1 MKTKLLY
8 FFVLSIFIFLFSS
21 FITNN
26 KKDTTKPF
34 IVVLDAGHGGKDPG
48 NRGNGYKEADI
59 ALNIVLKIGKE
70 LEKQP
75 NVKVIYTRKTD
86 VFVELRER
94 AAIANRADADLF
106 VSVHCDAFSN
116 NAYGSGTFV
125 LGLHKSQAN
134 FEIAKKENEVIFL
147 EENYEET
154 YAGFDPNSP
163 TSLIGLTILQEE
175 YLDQSISLASLIQN
189 NFTNT
194 LKRKDRSV
202 KQAGFWVLHNT
213 YMPSVLIET
222 GFLTNKAEGA
232 YLNSVKGQ
240 TEMAAEITKAIITYK
255 NSLAM
260 STEKFQD
267 PTIDQEEIDTAIEET
282 EEKIYKDIDF
292 KVQLAASSKKL
303 DTKPQNFKGLKDIS
317 RDKVD
322 GLYKY
327 YYGDTSDYNK
337 IQLMKT
343 FAQEKGYTTCYVVA
357 FKKGKKIELREAL
370 KSEQK

>member
-1 MKTKLLY
+1 M
-8 FFVLSIFIFLFSS
+8 
-21 FITNN
+21 
-26 KKDTTKPF
+26 
-34 IVVLDAGHGGKDPG
+34 LDAGHGGKDPG
-48 NRGNGYKEADI
+48 NRGNGYKEAEI

-175 YLDQSISLASLIQN
+175 YLDQSIALAALIQN
-189 NFTNT
+189 NFTNS

-240 TEMAAEITKAIITYK
+240 TEMAAEIAKAIITYK

-267 PTIDQEEIDTAIEET
+267 PTIEQEEIDTAIEET

-343 FAQEKGYTTCYVVA
+343 FAQEKGYTTCYIVA